1 MLVGM
6 VCKAAMAENFKVRI
20 EGLMSMME
28 NKIVFSEKI
37 SRGQLCRRIR
47 EWLGLT
53 QSEFGAIVGVSK
65 NADSDWENGK
75 YEPSDAHWKIIKA
88 LPDLKMNANEELQL
102 SFLKILPLC
111 PACRKVV
118 EDYINNLY
126 KLLRKKMI
134 QSA

>member
-1 MLVGM
+1 
-6 VCKAAMAENFKVRI
+6 MAEI
-20 EGLMSMME
+20 
-28 NKIVFSEKI
+28 FSEKM
-37 SRGQLCRRIR
+37 SKGQLCRRIR

-88 LPDLKMNANEELQL
+88 LPDLQMGANKELQL

-111 PACRKVV
+111 PACRKIV
-118 EDYINNLY
+118 EDYINNFY
-126 KLLRKKMI
+126 KILRKKLR